1 MEELKMLN
9 TFVKYSQELNQNP
22 LVCLFFR
29 KYYNLKQQL
38 INLLAGDTTFIYQFL
53 FLLLFTACIGLN
65 EI

>member
-29 KYYNLKQQL
+29 KYYNQTETTV
-38 INLLAGDTTFIYQFL
+38 NLPFSRRHNFHLSVFVPFAVDRMYL
-53 FLLLFTACIGLN
+53 SK
-65 EI
+65 